1 MDSQQIVNIR
11 KHLPLLLF
19 FFLIQRHFLR
29 ENLFKWVIWFY
40 TLCIL
45 ENISFIFV
53 QTISQISFLKRK
65 SIQFFFF
72 FFFLTLLDRHHCM
85 GFSLVATSGS
95 YSLVVCGLL
104 IVVVCPVSGSEV
116 KASAW
121 NAGDQGSILGSGRS
135 PEEGNGNPLQY
146 SCLENP
152 MEEGAW

>member
-1 MDSQQIVNIR
+1 MVLYTVYIREYLFHICTNNITN
-11 KHLPLLLF
+11 F
-19 FFLIQRHFLR
+19 FFKKKIH
-29 ENLFKWVIWFY
+29 
-40 TLCIL
+40 
-45 ENISFIFV
+45 
-53 QTISQISFLKRK
+53 TI
-65 SIQFFFF
+65 FF

-146 SCLENP
+146 SCLGNP
-152 MEEGAW
+152 MYRGVWWATAYGVTKESDMTYRLNNNNKD